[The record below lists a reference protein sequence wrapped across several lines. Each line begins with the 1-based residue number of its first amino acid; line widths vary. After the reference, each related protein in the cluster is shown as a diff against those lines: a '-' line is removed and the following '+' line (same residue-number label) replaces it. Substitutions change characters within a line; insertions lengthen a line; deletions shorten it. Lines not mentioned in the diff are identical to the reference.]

1 MEIGTRSE
9 PHFVIFTSSSLEG
22 LDSGHAEGL
31 TRFCTAMQIH
41 STADPPAPQERL
53 HRTTGEGAQRMTMT
67 STRTSPSDPQGSTN
81 VISWTAVQSGLWV
94 GKANG
99 EFAGMIEAPFGKGF
113 VATTRLAKTLGVFA
127 TIEQAKA
134 SFSD

>member
-1 MEIGTRSE
+1 MGVASE
-9 PHFVIFTSSSLEG
+9 RKAPFVTLTSSLLEV
-22 LDSGHAEGL
+22 LDSAHAEGL
-31 TRFCTAMQIH
+31 TRFCTAMFLH
-41 STADPPAPQERL
+41 SNADPPAPHERL

-67 STRTSPSDPQGSTN
+67 SARTSPSDPQGSTS

-99 EFAGMIEAPFGKGF
+99 EFAGMIEAPPGRGF